1 MAELMTRFLIAF
13 IRLYQVALSPFFGQ
27 QCRFHP
33 TCSHYAIACIQKHG
47 AIRGAGLSVKRLAR
61 CHPWHAGGSDP
72 VP

>member
-27 QCRFHP
+27 QCRFNP
-33 TCSHYAIACIQKHG
+33 TCSHYAIACIQKYG
-47 AIRGAGLSVKRLAR
+47 AIRGTGLSVRRLAR

>member
-1 MAELMTRFLIAF
+1 MTRFLIAC

-47 AIRGAGLSVKRLAR
+47 ALSGVVLTIKRLAR